1 MLGLGETLKT
11 LRETGGT
18 DPVHIR
24 GAWSGWKKMSI
35 DNQIHALEILLE
47 YGKPPHNDPNILK
60 EYTFAVEI
68 SEYLMDYFYA
78 LYEKI

>member
-1 MLGLGETLKT
+1 
-11 LRETGGT
+11 
-18 DPVHIR
+18 
-24 GAWSGWKKMSI
+24 MSI